1 MTHMMRQKAHELQIL
16 WDSQG
21 RRLWCQQC
29 VCVDSQHSS
38 AAPWEDAWCFPW
50 VIAASS
56 SHLRHDAPRTWPLEE
71 TELKLSLRILF
82 QSWNNQV
89 VYIIFI
95 LHRLRYLFYAGLS
108 HIALY
113 YCYSCL
119 LRRYLLY
126 ISGIFVFLNTHTH
139 TLPWDLASSYTD
151 VVTPRFSGAVT
162 DLHSIHLI
170 CMMTRTY
177 ETYSSVLRSNAPCA
191 DPWAAHTTPTGF
203 IKRTEWLL
211 QWAKITLL
219 IVSVKSRRLWMWLT
233 KWQCNETLADSY
245 VYVSEWNQTHERSE
259 RFKQSK
265 HNETFSAVL

>member
-95 LHRLRYLFYAGLS
+95 
-108 HIALY
+108 
-113 YCYSCL
+113 
-119 LRRYLLY
+119 Y
-126 ISGIFVFLNTHTH
+126 IYI
-139 TLPWDLASSYTD
+139 DLASSYTD

>member
-21 RRLWCQQC
+21 RRLWCQQR

-71 TELKLSLRILF
+71 TELKPSLRILF

-95 LHRLRYLFYAGLS
+95 LHGLRYLFYAGLS
-108 HIALY
+108 HKALY

-126 ISGIFVFLNTHTH
+126 ISGIFVFLNAHNTM
-139 TLPWDLASSYTD
+139 
-151 VVTPRFSGAVT
+151 RFSIFLYRCSDAT
-162 DLHSIHLI
+162 
-170 CMMTRTY
+170 
-177 ETYSSVLRSNAPCA
+177 
-191 DPWAAHTTPTGF
+191 
-203 IKRTEWLL
+203 L
-211 QWAKITLL
+211 QWRCNRFALHTSYMYDDQNIRDLQLSAALERTVCRPTSCSHHTYWLCKTYWVIVAMSEDYTAHRECQKQTLSD
-219 IVSVKSRRLWMWLT
+219 V
-233 KWQCNETLADSY
+233 
-245 VYVSEWNQTHERSE
+245 TH
-259 RFKQSK
+259 QV
-265 HNETFSAVL
+265 TV